1 MPPHILVF
9 GPVVEPTW
17 KNQSLYHELDHVI
30 VDNLTSSLFIFFPCF
45 NFNFQLRKGLV
56 WIITLKKMS
65 QMSDL
70 KKQQQQQEP
79 TAEPPSLVDPLATE
93 STRSSSTFSTC
104 EIGMGCDGS
113 LADLVPL
120 MRGIREGVKF

>member
-1 MPPHILVF
+1 
-9 GPVVEPTW
+9 
-17 KNQSLYHELDHVI
+17 
-30 VDNLTSSLFIFFPCF
+30 
-45 NFNFQLRKGLV
+45 
-56 WIITLKKMS
+56 
-65 QMSDL
+65 MSDL
-70 KKQQQQQEP
+70 KKQQQQQQQQQQEPTAEP

-104 EIGMGCDGS
+104 EIGMGCDRS